1 MKNYSRIIGLII
13 ALLVISCIAYGQK
26 CKYDFQ
32 NKDEF
37 TGKTSVGFR
46 TIVTTA
52 FVLTLSTDG
61 DNHQLTL
68 HLAVPGVT
76 EDFVSPGDTMMIALE
91 NSEPLIFVAEQMVS
105 PTALAASQTSVYTT
119 LLIPY
124 SITDWQLQKLSTCT
138 PTAVRAFVN
147 KNTKPLNFTISTK
160 KGETLSKN
168 AICIANYQK
177 SNFPVK
183 KK

>member
-1 MKNYSRIIGLII
+1 MKNYSRIICLLI
-13 ALLVISCIAYGQK
+13 ALLVISCVAYGQK

-46 TIVTTA
+46 TVVTTA
-52 FVLTLSTDG
+52 SVLTLSTDG

-68 HLAVPGVT
+68 HIAIPGVT

-105 PTALAASQTSVYTT
+105 PTANATQTSVYTT

-138 PTAVRAFVN
+138 PTAIRVFVN
-147 KNTKPLNFTISTK
+147 KNTKPLNFTVSTK

-168 AICIANYQK
+168 AICISAYQK
-177 SNFPVK
+177 SDFPIK